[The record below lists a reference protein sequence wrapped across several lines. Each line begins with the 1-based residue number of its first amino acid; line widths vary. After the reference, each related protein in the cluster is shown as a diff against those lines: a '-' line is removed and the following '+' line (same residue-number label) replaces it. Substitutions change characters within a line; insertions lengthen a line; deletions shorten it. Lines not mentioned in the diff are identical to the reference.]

1 MNGLLPDNG
10 KQLLPKVS
18 AKRPLLL
25 SILCILSFIM
35 SGIML
40 LTFGSGIVALF
51 LSESTIKGVWNG
63 VVDTQ
68 PQMSSVDPHS
78 FFRSAGIYSIVA
90 FLLQSVSLW
99 GVIWMWK
106 RRWQGFIIYT
116 LAELLFYTIGSLVQF
131 EGEANGISGA
141 FLYILIDLVF
151 IGLYGLNWK
160 YLKGLKNEVSGGVM

>member
-10 KQLLPKVS
+10 KLLLAKVS
-18 AKRPLLL
+18 EKRPLLL

-51 LSESTIKGVWNG
+51 LSESTINGVWAG
-63 VVDTQ
+63 VMETQ
-68 PQMSSVDPHS
+68 PQMGGVDPHS
-78 FFRSAGIYSIVA
+78 FFRSAGIYSIIA
-90 FLLQSVSLW
+90 FAFQCVSLW

-106 RRWQGFIIYT
+106 RRWQGFIIYV
-116 LAELLFYTIGSLVQF
+116 LAELLFYAIGSLVNF
-131 EGEANGISGA
+131 NGEANGISGA
-141 FLYILIDLVF
+141 LVYILVDLVF

-160 YLKGLKNEVSGGVM
+160 YLRNNREDKPIVT